1 MSSDLAHL
9 SEALTGR
16 YRIERELG
24 QGGMATVYLAHDI
37 KHDRHVALKVLRPE
51 LAAVI
56 GGDRFLAE
64 IKTTANLQH
73 PHILALFDS
82 GQVDGTVFY
91 VMPWVH
97 GETLRDRLTRER
109 QLPIDDAIRLA
120 REVADALQYAH
131 DHGVIHRD
139 IKPENILLHG
149 SHAMVADFGI
159 ALAASRTGGSRM
171 TETGMSL
178 GTPVYMSPEQA
189 MGERTLDARTD
200 IYALGC
206 VLYEMLTGE
215 APFTGPTA
223 QAIVGRVLTEKPA
236 RVIPRRDRVTPAVE
250 GAVLRALEKLPADRF
265 ASAKEFSEAL
275 DGRGATTTSYGD
287 ATAGAAPGRARWRD
301 PVVLGLALATVAALV
316 WGAIAS
322 RRGPVD
328 EEVPVRFT
336 LTPDTAAPIV
346 YNFTWSTVASPDGK
360 LIVYSAAVGGT
371 PQFFVRPIGELQGR
385 AVPGT
390 ETGTQ
395 PIFSPDGRWLA
406 FIADGKW
413 KKVLLSGGAPVV
425 LNDAGPGNGGDWS
438 SGDVIVSGSPRQGLP
453 GLVKMPASGGAFE
466 QFAVPDT
473 AKGEATFVWPV
484 VLDDGETV
492 AFAIY
497 NGSSTSRSTLAIAS
511 IRGGA
516 VTRLGVKG
524 IAPLGVRDGHLIYV
538 ASDGAVMA
546 VPFDLRARKV
556 TGNPSPVLDPV
567 AVCPGCNGDAAA
579 RLSRSGT
586 LTYMRSTNASRLVWV
601 DRTGRT
607 TPVRRDVAN
616 FSQPRLSP
624 DGSRIA
630 VSIQSGTSDI
640 WVHSIASATFTR
652 LTTGANNFDP
662 VWTPDGKRILFWS
675 NADTVART
683 FATNADGG
691 GAVTPLEKHR
701 TNTTSVMSPDGK
713 LLVFPYFRD
722 SYDLFISAVG
732 DTTQARTFA
741 AGPGDEFQPRFSP
754 DSKWVA
760 YNSTETGRLE
770 VYVRRVDGDAGK
782 VSITA
787 SGGSCPVWSAD
798 GRRIYYL
805 NGRTMMQANLTTGPA
820 SLTVASRDSLFSANF
835 SKGDGMGAPYDVTR
849 DGSRFVMLESA
860 DYAQQVV
867 VVTNWPAELRA
878 KMGKKP

>member
-91 VMPWVH
+91 VMPWVD

-236 RVIPRRDRVTPAVE
+236 RVIPRRDRVSLGVE

-265 ASAKEFSEAL
+265 ATAREFSEAL
-275 DGRGATTTSYGD
+275 DGRGITTATQYGV
-287 ATAGAAPGRARWRD
+287 AAAAPPARARWRD
-301 PVVLGLALATVAALV
+301 PVVLGLAVATVAGLA
-316 WGAIAS
+316 WGAIESKRA
-322 RRGPVD
+322 PVD
-328 EEVPVRFT
+328 DAQSVRFT

-360 LIVYSAAVGGT
+360 LIVYTAAVGGT
-371 PQFFVRPIGELQGR
+371 PQLFVRPIGELRGR
-385 AVPGT
+385 ALPGT
-390 ETGTQ
+390 ENAIQ
-395 PIFSPDGRWLA
+395 PVFSPDGRWLA
-406 FIADGKW
+406 FSADGKW
-413 KKVLLSGGAPVV
+413 KKVLLTGGAPLV
-425 LNDAGPGNGGDWS
+425 LGDGSLNGGDWS
-438 SGDVIVSGSPRQGLP
+438 SDDVIISGSPRQGLP

-466 QFAVPDT
+466 QFAVPDS

-511 IRGGA
+511 IKGGA

-524 IAPLGVRDGHLIYV
+524 MAPLGVRDGHLVYV
-538 ASDGAVMA
+538 ASDGTIMA
-546 VPFDLRARKV
+546 VPFDARAKKV

-567 AVCPGCNGDAAA
+567 TVCPSCNGDAAV

-607 TPVRRDVAN
+607 TPMRRDVAN

-624 DGSRIA
+624 DGSRLA
-630 VSIQSGTSDI
+630 VSIQSTMSDI
-640 WVHSIASATFTR
+640 WVHTVGSGTFSR
-652 LTTGANNFDP
+652 LTTGANDFDP
-662 VWTPDGKRILFWS
+662 VWSPDGKRILFWS
-675 NADTVART
+675 NADSLART
-683 FATNADGG
+683 FATDADGG
-691 GAVTPLEKHR
+691 GKPVPVENKR
-701 TNTTSVMSPDGK
+701 SNTTAVMSPDGTRF
-713 LLVFPYFRD
+713 VFPYFAD
-722 SYDLFISAVG
+722 SYDLFVGVVG
-732 DTTQARTFA
+732 DTGRARTLA

-754 DSKWVA
+754 DGKWVV
-760 YNSTETGRLE
+760 YMSNETGRRE
-770 VYVRRVDGDAGK
+770 VYVRRVEGDAGK
-782 VSITA
+782 IAITA
-787 SGGSCPVWSAD
+787 NGGHEPVWSAD
-798 GRRIYYL
+798 GRRIYYT
-805 NGRTMMQANLTTGPA
+805 NGRTLMQANLSSG
-820 SLTVASRDSLFSANF
+820 SSISVASRDSLFSGNF
-835 SKGDGMGAPYDVTR
+835 SHGDGMAAPYDVTR

-860 DYAQQVV
+860 DNAQQVV

-878 KMGKKP
+878 KLGKKP